1 MYGIA
6 GLLAGRTLAGRY
18 LIEAVIGRGGMGAV
32 YRAVDERLSRPV
44 AVKVVGAVTTDPD
57 EQARLRSRFQRE
69 ARAAAALRHPNVV
82 QVHDFGRD
90 PELDLDFLVMELLH
104 GDDLAARLMRAGPPQ
119 LDVSLDI
126 LRQAARGL
134 SAGHRA
140 GMVHRDVKPGNLFLE
155 EDDAHGVHV
164 RVLDFGIA
172 QIGAEDG
179 TMTQL
184 TVYGRAPFSPAYASP
199 EQLRGDDRITA
210 SSDVFSLGAVGYHLV
225 TGTRPFTSSDAARA
239 SAEVSEA
246 VRLLR
251 QRAPALDDGTYA
263 VLVRALARNP
273 AERFP
278 DAMAMC
284 EALGGGT
291 PTSAG
296 ARGRTVMPS
305 AAAPFPQP
313 TFARSTPSPPPRVVA
328 PAEDEGTRLY
338 APSQPPPARP
348 APTPMVAPQAVY
360 PPYRPVT
367 PAPAQNGAPMHGAPM
382 QAAAMPVPPRR
393 GPVRRFMHA
402 LWEFTLTTI
411 AVGLFVASWAL
422 AIQGVVEDRQRRL
435 LVGAAMTV
443 FFTPLAVH
451 RLTGSRGNL
460 TFGLVGSIGATVLA
474 WRIAGR
480 GDGDPAIALAA
491 VFGMQ
496 VLACFLMSWLTR
508 RREPEQPAT
517 YNG

>member
-69 ARAAAALRHPNVV
+69 ARAAAALRHTNVV

-104 GDDLAARLMRAGPPQ
+104 GEDLAARLMRAGPPT

-210 SSDVFSLGAVGYHLV
+210 ASDVFSLGAVGYHLV

-239 SAEVSEA
+239 SGEVSEA

-278 DAMAMC
+278 DAIAMC
-284 EALGGGT
+284 EALGGGA
-291 PTSAG
+291 PTSVG
-296 ARGRTVMPS
+296 ARGRTVMPPV
-305 AAAPFPQP
+305 AAPSPQP
-313 TFARSTPSPPPRVVA
+313 TFARSTPSPPPRVTA
-328 PAEDEGTRLY
+328 PVDEGTRLY
-338 APSQPPPARP
+338 APSQQPARP

-367 PAPAQNGAPMHGAPM
+367 PAPVANGAPMQGQP
-382 QAAAMPVPPRR
+382 QPAAMPVPPRR
-393 GPVRRFMHA
+393 GPVGRFMRA
-402 LWEFTLTTI
+402 AWEFTLTSI

-422 AIQGVVEDRQRRL
+422 AIQGVVEDRHRRL
-435 LVGAAMTV
+435 LAGAAMTV

-460 TFGLVGSIGATVLA
+460 TFGLVGSIGATLLG
-474 WRIAGR
+474 WRITGR

-508 RREPEQPAT
+508 RREPEHSAP